1 MALYVKVEGITMDG
15 DNTNQQPAATPTPA
29 PANNQA
35 PAPMPESPTSV
46 GTPAAGTPAPS
57 AAPAPV
63 ATPASP
69 AWAQYVGHIVR
80 WEDGTSWLVENDGR
94 HWIPDGGT
102 YVALQQKGA
111 QVFNLPADQLDQI
124 PDIKGSQAHA

>member
-1 MALYVKVEGITMDG
+1 MDG
-15 DNTNQQPAATPTPA
+15 DSTNQQPTASQAPAQAGAPAPASTPTPTPA
-29 PANNQA
+29 PTE
-35 PAPMPESPTSV
+35 PV
-46 GTPAAGTPAPS
+46 AGAPAPS
-57 AAPAPV
+57 AAQV
-63 ATPASP
+63 SSP
-69 AWAQYVGHIVR
+69 TWAQYVGHIVR
-80 WEDGTSWLVENDGR
+80 WEDGTSWYVQNDGR